1 LETIA
6 NIIMFTLNTSVML
19 TEDCAPPPRKAK
31 TKSARSLHYRPDI
44 DGLRAVAVLSVLA
57 YHLKISWFRGGF
69 VGVDIF
75 FVISGYLISAIILK
89 DISSRDFSIATF
101 YERRVRRIFP
111 ALIVTLL
118 GTSCLAYLYFLP
130 AELVNFAKSLLAALF
145 SASNFYFWKHSG
157 YFSAPVETIPLI
169 HTWSLAVEEQFYVF
183 LPIFLA
189 AAHRYFPRKVRLSV
203 ILIAVLSFIVSAV
216 GAFRYPTATFYLAH
230 TRAWEL
236 MLGVLISLEVF
247 PAISRPMLRNLATA
261 AGIALIC
268 FAVFAY
274 SSATPF
280 PGIAALAPCAGAALI
295 VAAGRS
301 GSSLVGRVL
310 SLKPVT
316 FIGLISYSLYLWHWP
331 IIVFQTMESP
341 LMSGASVRAA
351 KLISIF
357 VSLAVATLSWKFV
370 ETPFRASRI
379 RMARIALFKVAAAA
393 AAAVAAVGITALIS
407 QGFPSRYPSNAI
419 QVASYLD
426 YDSAKYFRDGKC
438 FISSEYKYSDYDF
451 SQCLREDPGKK
462 NYLLF
467 GDSHAAHLWYG
478 LSTKL
483 DGVNLLQATASG
495 CKPTLDQSLLTAA
508 TCKQMMSYVYKDYL
522 PSHRVDRL
530 LIAARWQSEDEL
542 PLSRSLDWLKDRGI
556 TVVLFGPMLQYDM
569 ALPRLLAF
577 SIRGHDQ
584 AIPDEH
590 RVDQRALD
598 DAMSELAEQKGVE
611 YVSFYRSLC
620 GPRSC
625 EEFAVKDVPLQFDY
639 GHLTKEG
646 SLLVA
651 QKVIGG
657 GDLR

>member
-1 LETIA
+1 VPKGTAVPRATLDLQVGEKVRVKPYKEILKTLDSTYRNRGLYFDA
-6 NIIMFTLNTSVML
+6 EMVPFTEREYEVERRQKQIIDEASGKMIRF
-19 TEDCAPPPRKAK
+19 K
-31 TKSARSLHYRPDI
+31 TD
-44 DGLRAVAVLSVLA
+44 
-57 YHLKISWFRGGF
+57 
-69 VGVDIF
+69 
-75 FVISGYLISAIILK
+75 AIILK

-370 ETPFRASRI
+370 ETPFR
-379 RMARIALFKVAAAA
+379 
-393 AAAVAAVGITALIS
+393 G
-407 QGFPSRYPSNAI
+407 
-419 QVASYLD
+419 
-426 YDSAKYFRDGKC
+426 
-438 FISSEYKYSDYDF
+438 
-451 SQCLREDPGKK
+451 
-462 NYLLF
+462 
-467 GDSHAAHLWYG
+467 W
-478 LSTKL
+478 
-483 DGVNLLQATASG
+483 
-495 CKPTLDQSLLTAA
+495 
-508 TCKQMMSYVYKDYL
+508 
-522 PSHRVDRL
+522 
-530 LIAARWQSEDEL
+530 
-542 PLSRSLDWLKDRGI
+542 
-556 TVVLFGPMLQYDM
+556 
-569 ALPRLLAF
+569 
-577 SIRGHDQ
+577 
-584 AIPDEH
+584 
-590 RVDQRALD
+590 
-598 DAMSELAEQKGVE
+598 
-611 YVSFYRSLC
+611 
-620 GPRSC
+620 
-625 EEFAVKDVPLQFDY
+625 
-639 GHLTKEG
+639 
-646 SLLVA
+646 
-651 QKVIGG
+651 
-657 GDLR
+657 